1 MIINLKN
8 KLSRILS
15 EDILVTS
22 FSELREPSD
31 IDSMVNKDT
40 VKAVFFSLEPV
51 KLNSNLQFIYK
62 LDLYVVDIS
71 NDEQD
76 ILSTTL
82 DSSLAVIR
90 NIYSRFD
97 ETFDDV
103 NIETEYVRESNNSN
117 IGVMVKSTIMLC
129 YGIQ

>member
-51 KLNSNLQFIYK
+51 KLKSSLQFVYK
-62 LDLYVVDIS
+62 LDLFVVDIS

-76 ILSTTL
+76 ILSTTV
-82 DSSLAVIR
+82 DSSLSVIR
-90 NIYSRFD
+90 NIYKMLD
-97 ETFDDV
+97 ETIDDAS
-103 NIETEYVRESNNSN
+103 IETEYIRESNNGN
-117 IGVMVKSTIMLC
+117 IGVMVKSTMMLS
-129 YGIQ
+129 YGI